1 MTTTDPI
8 YGQKEA
14 LVARGKP
21 LLLTA
26 IVALICGIGW
36 VRFLTGPEFAFS
48 LLYLPP
54 IITVTW
60 FFGLFWGIFSAL
72 LSTLSIL
79 MADLSLIDRFSSPY
93 IPLANESFRLIIF
106 LFMVFIIFRYKKILA
121 RHKEMAMMDPLTRIA
136 NRRAFFHLAG
146 MEIDRSR
153 RYGHPFSVM
162 VIDVDDFKQINDRF
176 GHDAGD
182 RLLIT
187 MVDTIRRHIRG
198 IDIVARFGGDEFVV
212 LLVKTGEEAAAM
224 VAGKLKS
231 RLLSVVAENRW
242 PVTFSIGMATYHSV
256 PENVEETIRA
266 ADRLMYQVKHDG
278 KNDIRHAVLKN

>member
-8 YGQKEA
+8 YDRKEA
-14 LVARGKP
+14 LAARGKP

-26 IVALICGIGW
+26 MVALICSIGYL
-36 VRFLTGPEFAFS
+36 RYLTGPEYAFS

-54 IITVTW
+54 VIAVTW
-60 FFGLFWGIFSAL
+60 FFGLFWGILSAL
-72 LSTLSIL
+72 LSTLSL
-79 MADLSLIDRFSSPY
+79 LLADLSLIDRFSNPY
-93 IPLANESFRLIIF
+93 LPLANESFRLIIF
-106 LFMVFIIFRYKKILA
+106 LFIVFIIYRHKKILL
-121 RHKEMAMMDPLTRIA
+121 RHKELAMMDPLTRVA

-146 MEIDRSR
+146 TEIDRSR

-182 RLLIT
+182 HLLVAV
-187 MVDTIRRHIRG
+187 VDTIRRHIRG

-212 LLVKTGEEAAAM
+212 LLVKTGEKAAAM

-231 RLLSVVAENRW
+231 RLLHVVDENRW
-242 PVTFSIGMATYHSV
+242 PVTFSIGVATYHSV
-256 PENVEETIRA
+256 PENVEESIKA

-278 KNDIRHAVLKN
+278 KNDIRQAVLKA